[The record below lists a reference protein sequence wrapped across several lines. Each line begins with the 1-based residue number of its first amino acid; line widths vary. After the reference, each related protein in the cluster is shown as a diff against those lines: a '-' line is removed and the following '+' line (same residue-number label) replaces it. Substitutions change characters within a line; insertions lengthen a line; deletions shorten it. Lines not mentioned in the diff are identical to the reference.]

1 MKKLSTRVVTHTG
14 ETELLSLLALQG
26 LQLVFEDLTLYD

>member
-1 MKKLSTRVVTHTG
+1 MKKFSTRVVIRAA